1 MLETEKSDDN
11 NNVQYYKNALIERSH
26 GINVREANMID
37 RKMNVPRML
46 SKYNMFQAV
55 WDDREKLYDDFR
67 FYKVFYYL
75 ADDLFEIICE
85 GSNSQAIE
93 AIEASKK
100 QICS

>member
-1 MLETEKSDDN
+1 METEKSDYN
-11 NNVQYYKNALIERSH
+11 NNVQYYKNAWIERSH
-26 GINVREANMID
+26 GINVREAKMID
-37 RKMNVPRML
+37 RKMNVPRIL
-46 SKYNMFQAV
+46 SKYNMFQAF